1 MTIHLRAVTPHPAT
15 LDPQARTIEAIVST
29 GAETARPG
37 YIERLD
43 LRGADLSRLIG
54 GPVLD
59 AHRASSTRDQLG
71 VIDAAE
77 VRREG
82 LWVRI
87 RFRSNEAAQA
97 VLADIGDGTLRGLS
111 IGYSV
116 AEWKEARDGDR
127 RIRTATRWT
136 PLEVSIV
143 PVPADP
149 GAHFRHGGNQMDTQE
164 QTAERPAETA
174 RQTRAQANAE
184 IRTIAETAGLS
195 RAWADEQIDA
205 DATPE
210 DARAA
215 AFEAMR
221 TRSVQATT
229 RTTRAEIAFDH
240 TDPTVTAA
248 RAGEALYAR
257 AHPGHT
263 LSDAAR
269 PFAYMTTVDLAR
281 DCLRRVGV
289 SMTGA
294 ATETLITRALH
305 TTSDFPLILGDAV
318 GRELRRAYQA
328 APSGIRQLARQGTIR
343 DFRPKRSIMFDEAPE
358 LEKVLEGGEFQ
369 HGTMDE
375 SAELYSLETFGKI
388 FGISRQALVND
399 DLGAFT
405 TIPGR
410 LGTAASAFEAMQ
422 LAAKI
427 AANPLM
433 SDGVAVFAAAGHDN
447 QKAATST
454 GEGVTVLDAIKADL
468 SAARLAMRK
477 QTGLSGMLIDVTPRF
492 VLVPPDL
499 ETTMEQALSEVQATN
514 TDETNPFSALS
525 LVVEPRLTSDSQW
538 YVVAD
543 PDLIDGLE
551 YSYLEGAPGPQI
563 ETKVG
568 FEVDGVQMKVRL
580 DFGCGWLDHRG
591 WFRVG

>member
-43 LRGADLSRLIG
+43 LRGADLSRLVG

-71 VIDAAE
+71 VVEAAE
-77 VRREG
+77 LRPEG

-87 RFRSNEAAQA
+87 RFRGNDAAQA

-111 IGYSV
+111 IGYTV
-116 AEWKEARDGDR
+116 EEWKDTRDGDR

-149 GAHFRHGGNQMDTQE
+149 GAHFRHGGNPMETHE
-164 QTAERPAETA
+164 QTAERPAENGH
-174 RQTRAQANAE
+174 QTRAQANAE

-195 RAWADEQIDA
+195 RAWADAQIDA
-205 DATPE
+205 EATP
-210 DARAA
+210 DTARAA

-221 TRSVQATT
+221 TRSAQAAT
-229 RTTRAEIAFDH
+229 RTTRAEITFDN

-257 AHPGHT
+257 AHPGHV

-281 DCLRRVGV
+281 DCLRRAGV
-289 SMTGA
+289 STTGA
-294 ATETLITRALH
+294 AAETLITRALH
-305 TTSDFPLILGDAV
+305 STSDFPLILGDAV

-328 APSGIRQLARQGTIR
+328 APSGVRQLARQGTIR
-343 DFRPKRSIMFDEAPE
+343 DFRPKRAVMLGEAQK
-358 LEKVLEGGEFQ
+358 LERVGEGGEFR
-369 HGTMDE
+369 HGTMNE
-375 SAELYSLETFGKI
+375 TAELYSLETFGKI
-388 FGISRQALVND
+388 FGISRKALVND

-405 TIPGR
+405 ATPAR
-410 LGTAASAFEAMQ
+410 LGAAARAFEAVQ
-422 LAAKI
+422 LAAKVE
-427 AANPLM
+427 ANPTM
-433 SDGVAVFAAAGHDN
+433 SDGFAVFAATEHGN
-447 QKAATST
+447 QKAAAGQT
-454 GEGVTVLDAIKADL
+454 LANLKADL
-468 SAARLAMRK
+468 TAARLAMRK
-477 QTGLSGMLIDVTPRF
+477 QTGLSGDLVDVTPRY
-492 VLVPPDL
+492 VLVPPEL
-499 ETTMEQALSEVQATN
+499 ETTMEQALSEVQATK
-514 TDETNPFSALS
+514 TDDANPFAALS
-525 LVVEPRLTSDSQW
+525 LVVEPRLTSATRW

-543 PDLIDGLE
+543 PALIDGLE
-551 YSYLEGAPGPQI
+551 YAYLEGAPGPQI